1 MFNKKAAS
9 SKSKPD
15 EVLKAL
21 DIKPGQKIA
30 DIGSGGGYFSLRF
43 AEAVGRAGQIYAI
56 DTKDEYLD
64 LIRSQS
70 STKALD
76 NIKLANISKKE
87 TRLPDNF
94 FDLIFFRNS
103 YHHLENRVELMKDYR
118 KKLKANGRIAIIEYL
133 PGKGGIFS
141 FRRIFGHNVPKE
153 KIIYELEQAGFKT
166 TEEYTFLPEQSFTV
180 YKKK

>member
-43 AEAVGRAGQIYAI
+43 AEAVGRTGQVYAA

-64 LIRSQS
+64 LIRSQAS
-70 STKALD
+70 RRELD
-76 NIKLANISKKE
+76 NIKLANISKQE
-87 TRLPDNF
+87 TRLPDDF
-94 FDLIFFRNS
+94 FDLIFFRNV

-118 KKLKANGRIAIIEYL
+118 KKLKANGRLAIIEY
-133 PGKGGIFS
+133 KAGGSIFS
-141 FRRIFGHNVPKE
+141 FRRLFGHNVPKK

-166 TEEYTFLPEQSFTV
+166 TQEYDFLPEQSFTV